1 MPFRF
6 RSGRVSLDLTATVVG
21 RYREPV
27 EQLSEPSDLA
37 RWFAAAGIEPA
48 PRRVTPADLRL
59 ARELRE
65 AVYALAQAARRRAVL
80 PSREIEVA
88 PSRASLPP
96 RENEAAGG
104 RAALP
109 PDEIE
114 APGGRAGLPVDDLE
128 TVNAVAAHP
137 PPEPRLGA
145 DSAVAWH
152 AGEPARAALAH
163 IARDA
168 IALLSGPLAE
178 RIGECAG
185 EDCALLFVDT
195 SRPGRRRWCADD
207 ACGNRQHVR
216 DHRAR
221 QRPATPR

>member
-1 MPFRF
+1 MPLRF

-37 RWFAAAGIEPA
+37 RWLAAAGIEPA
-48 PRRVTPADLRL
+48 PRHVTPADLRL

-65 AVYALAQAARRRAVL
+65 AIYALAQAAR
-80 PSREIEVA
+80 S
-88 PSRASLPP
+88 
-96 RENEAAGG
+96 

-109 PDEIE
+109 
-114 APGGRAGLPVDDLE
+114 AGALD
-128 TVNAVAAHP
+128 TVNAIAAHP
-137 PPEPRLGA
+137 PPEPRLGG
-145 DSAVAWH
+145 DGRLAWH

-168 IALLSGPLAE
+168 IALLSGPLAQ

-195 SRPGRRRWCADD
+195 SRPGRRRWCADG
-207 ACGNRQHVR
+207 ACGNRKHVR

-221 QRPATPR
+221 QRPR

>member
-27 EQLSEPSDLA
+27 EQLAEPADLV
-37 RWFAAAGIEPA
+37 RWFAVAGMAPA
-48 PRRVTPADLRL
+48 PRRVTAAELRL
-59 ARELRE
+59 ARGLRE
-65 AVYALAQAARRRAVL
+65 AIYAVAQATR
-80 PSREIEVA
+80 S
-88 PSRASLPP
+88 
-96 RENEAAGG
+96 

-109 PDEIE
+109 
-114 APGGRAGLPVDDLE
+114 AGDLD
-128 TVNAVAAHP
+128 TVNAIAAHP
-137 PPEPRLGA
+137 APEPRLGA
-145 DSAVAWH
+145 DGTVAWH

-195 SRPGRRRWCADD
+195 SRPGRRRWCADG

-221 QRPATPR
+221 QRPATP